1 MTIATEPDPVAAV
14 EALQVAREAAY
25 RRWCRHVGLDPSARL
40 WRVYR
45 RLQSILALMPPAGTA

>member
-1 MTIATEPDPVAAV
+1 MIADPDPAVVAV
-14 EALQVAREAAY
+14 EALCAFRDAAY

-45 RLQSILALMPPAGTA
+45 RLQSILAVMPPAGTA